1 MYWVLRFY
9 SSSLGMKIVMAA
21 TGVILFGFQLFR
33 RLAERYPA
41 IKPHLEEGLAVAIDG
56 QIYQDAWLQPIPPDS
71 EVHLLPQIGGG

>member
-1 MYWVLRFY
+1 MVRVVLSGNLKQFA
-9 SSSLGMKIVMAA
+9 GGEAEFEFEVDTVM
-21 TGVILFGFQLFR
+21 QLFR